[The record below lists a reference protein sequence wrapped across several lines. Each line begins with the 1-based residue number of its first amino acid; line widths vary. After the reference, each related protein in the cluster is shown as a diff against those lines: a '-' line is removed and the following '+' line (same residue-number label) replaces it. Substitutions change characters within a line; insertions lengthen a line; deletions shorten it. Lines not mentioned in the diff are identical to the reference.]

1 MRRVFSSLVFVLV
14 WGAAMAQPPVDY
26 TLVCDDEVVGTASY
40 VDGELHVAWS
50 EGVTCEGTLSVAQD
64 SDLIVAID
72 TDADGRTTVTITDVD
87 GSVSGVAEELPQVA
101 VDGMATA
108 QENRAEAG
116 TDADE
121 AAEAAAEGEASASD
135 RAEEAADRAA
145 AGIGNADDA
154 AEPGAEHADD
164 AASEGEANAREDA
177 EEGADRAAAGN
188 GNADDAAESGAE
200 HADDAAGEERG
211 AADGE
216 ADVDT
221 DEPAGGA
228 PEDAERGRP

>member
-26 TLVCDDEVVGTASY
+26 TLVCDDEVVGTASH

-64 SDLIVAID
+64 SDLIVAVD

-121 AAEAAAEGEASASD
+121 AAEVAAED
-135 RAEEAADRAA
+135 
-145 AGIGNADDA
+145 
-154 AEPGAEHADD
+154 
-164 AASEGEANAREDA
+164 EANAREDA
-177 EEGADRAAAGN
+177 EEAADRAAAGN

-200 HADDAAGEERG
+200 HANDAAGEERG

-221 DEPAGGA
+221 DEPAGDA